1 MSENQEKKPDQTPK
15 PEVKVNIDELL
26 GLVQYKADHQPHIKL
41 KDANPDSSPCANQCQ
56 DKPCTTVC
64 PAKVYVWEEA
74 QKKIIVN
81 FENCIECGACR
92 MLCPFDNVACEW
104 PRGGFGVQ
112 YKMG

>member
-1 MSENQEKKPDQTPK
+1 MSDQNAKPVNVDEK
-15 PEVKVNIDELL
+15 L
-26 GLVQYKADHQPHIKL
+26 GYLTYKADHEHPHIAIRN
-41 KDANPDSSPCANQCQ
+41 ANTCLQCK

-74 QKKIIVN
+74 QAKIIVN
-81 FENCIECGACR
+81 YENCIECGAAR
-92 MLCPFDNVACEW
+92 MMCPYNNIDYHW